1 MFFNTASIIATL
13 SVLLIAT
20 TNAAPNPAANP
31 AANPEPNQ
39 DKERPCWEAPG
50 LCNANCGIRG
60 CIMIRLQHP
69 TPPLYAVYCC
79 A

>member
-1 MFFNTASIIATL
+1 MLFNTASIIATL

-31 AANPEPNQ
+31 DPNQ
-39 DKERPCWEAPG
+39 DGTLRECYAFEVM
-50 LCNANCGIRG
+50 CNANCGLGVCIR
-60 CIMIRLQHP
+60 RPLPNPNPQHD
-69 TPPLYAVYCC
+69 AIYCC